1 MIFLIAGS
9 QTPILKKQL
18 SRLLDER
25 LLTVDDFNCSR
36 LDGRDVLAQDI
47 AYEASVLPIG
57 ATRKAVV
64 IENPYFLLKEK
75 GKNKIDKDQKYQP
88 LIEIIKEPSEDI
100 DLVFVLDSADFDE
113 KSEVLKAIRQHGEM
127 TIIPELDASKWFEYG
142 KSYFRAQK
150 ASIDNDALREL
161 IERVNGDLNTFI
173 NESNK
178 LMLYKNHINLID
190 VTLMVAKPLE
200 NNIFA
205 MTKALFRGD
214 KAAALD
220 IFSDLRTNN
229 VEPITLV
236 SMLANQFRLMSQIR
250 YLESQGHSLASI
262 AKELQMPDFRIRMS
276 LQDSKKLSRY
286 AITRSLDTLYQ
297 LDLNIKS
304 GLVDRYYAF
313 ELFILNFA

>member
-9 QTPILKKQL
+9 QSPITKKQL
-18 SRLLDER
+18 SRLLDQR
-25 LLTVDDFNCSR
+25 LVTIDDFNCSR

-64 IENPYFLLKEK
+64 VENPYFLFKEK

-88 LIEIIKEPSEDI
+88 LLDIINNPSEEV
-100 DLVFVLDSADFDE
+100 DLIFLLDGTEIDE
-113 KSEVLKAIRQHGEM
+113 KSEIFKAIRQHGEV

-142 KSYFRAQK
+142 KSYFRSQK
-150 ASIDNDALREL
+150 SNIDNDALREL
-161 IERVNGDLNTFI
+161 IERVNGDLNSFI
-173 NESNK
+173 NEANK
-178 LMLYKNHINLID
+178 LILYKDHINLLD
-190 VTLMVAKPLE
+190 VTLMVSKPLE
-200 NNIFA
+200 SNIFA
-205 MTKALFRGD
+205 LTKALFRGD

-236 SMLANQFRLMSQIR
+236 SMLAKQFRLMSQIR
-250 YLESQGHSLASI
+250 YLEAQGNSLAEI
-262 AKELQMPDFRIRMS
+262 AKELKMPDFRIRMS
-276 LQDSKKLSRY
+276 LQDSKKFSRY
-286 AITRSLDTLYQ
+286 GIAQSLDTLYQ